1 MTLAEATVLG
11 LAVALLAFVRLS
23 ADLAG
28 SRIGALLATLALLA
42 TAAVVIVCTIV
53 PSRASSGPKRSSA
66 ASCVAGS
73 VAMAAPG

>member
-11 LAVALLAFVRLS
+11 LAVALLAFVRLC

-42 TAAVVIVCTIV
+42 TAAVVLHRCG
-53 PSRASSGPKRSSA
+53 SG
-66 ASCVAGS
+66 G
-73 VAMAAPG
+73 